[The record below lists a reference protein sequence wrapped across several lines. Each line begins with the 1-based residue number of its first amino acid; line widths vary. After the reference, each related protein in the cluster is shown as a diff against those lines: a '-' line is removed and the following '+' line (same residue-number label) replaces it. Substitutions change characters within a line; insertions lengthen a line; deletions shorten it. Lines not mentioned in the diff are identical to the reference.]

1 MTPSVSV
8 FTALDC
14 MVILRYILV
23 PNHFGPNFSPEIPD
37 WQFFIQSKLHSTN
50 SCFNLSTMATFSCP
64 QHRHCREVQLYVGN
78 INRVCSCLE

>member
-8 FTALDC
+8 LTALDC

-23 PNHFGPNFSPEIPD
+23 PNHIGPNFSPEIPD

-50 SCFNLSTMATFSCP
+50 SFCCP
-64 QHRHCREVQLYVGN
+64 QDRCREVQLYVGN